1 MSKTTKILRTLV
13 VVGVVGSIAALGV
26 FSAFSSQTDNPG
38 NEVAAGTVT
47 LADNDAGSA
56 AYNIQNAKPGDTD
69 QACIN
74 VTYTG
79 SLAATVKLYTTATSV
94 ADLGPH
100 VDLEITPGTQVT
112 PSLNCSGFVPDATGA
127 IFNGTLASFQS
138 SHNAFSNGLADN
150 PGAVATKWIENDSV
164 VYRVKATLDAGAPDS
179 AQGDTTGVHTIRW
192 EAQNQ

>member
-38 NEVAAGTVT
+38 NEVKAGTVT

-69 QACIN
+69 EACIK

-79 SLAATVKLYTTATSV
+79 SLDATVKLYTTATSV

-100 VDLEITPGTQVT
+100 VNLEITPGTQVT
-112 PSLNCSGFVPDATGA
+112 PNLDCTGFVPDVSGA
-127 IFNGTLASFQS
+127 IFNNTLENFQS
-138 SHNAFSNGLADN
+138 THNAFSNGLADN
-150 PGAVATKWIENDSV
+150 PGAVATKWVANDAV
-164 VYRVKATLDAGAPDS
+164 VYRVKATLASNAPDS

-192 EAQNQ
+192 GAQNQ